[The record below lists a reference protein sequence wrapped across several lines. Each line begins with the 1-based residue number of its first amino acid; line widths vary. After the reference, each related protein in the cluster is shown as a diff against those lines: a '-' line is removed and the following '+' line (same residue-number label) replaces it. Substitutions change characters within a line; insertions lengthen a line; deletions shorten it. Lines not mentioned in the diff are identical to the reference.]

1 MPITFRR
8 RHLLALAASVLAIG
22 QAQAQVFPSK
32 PIKLIVGFA
41 PGGEVDILA
50 HAVAQQIGPT
60 LSIKPH

>member
-22 QAQAQVFPSK
+22 QAQAQAFPSK

-41 PGGEVDILA
+41 PGGTVDILA
-50 HAVAQQIGPT
+50 PAVAQQIGAT